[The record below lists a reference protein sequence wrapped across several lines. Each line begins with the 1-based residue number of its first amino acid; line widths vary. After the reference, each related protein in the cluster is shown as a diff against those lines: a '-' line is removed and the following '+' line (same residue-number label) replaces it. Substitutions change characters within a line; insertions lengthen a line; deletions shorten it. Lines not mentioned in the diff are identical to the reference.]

1 MKKIE
6 AIIKH
11 FKMEDV
17 KAALEELGI
26 EGMTVSEVKGF
37 GSQKGHR
44 EIFAGSEYTVGFVPK
59 VKFEIVISDNQV
71 QKVVKAIVK
80 AARTGKIGDGK
91 VFVLRIEECIRIR
104 TAERGEA
111 AI

>member
-6 AIIKH
+6 AIIRP
-11 FKMEDV
+11 FKIQDV
-17 KAALEELGI
+17 TNALTEVGVA
-26 EGMTVSEVKGF
+26 GMTISEVKGF
-37 GSQKGHR
+37 GHQRGHQ
-44 EIFAGSEYTVGFVPK
+44 EIYPGSEYTVGYLPK
-59 VKFEIVISDNQV
+59 VKFEIVTSDDQV
-71 QKVVKAIVK
+71 QKAVKAIVK

-91 VFVLRIEECIRIR
+91 VFVLGIEQCIRIR